1 MQTNESWLTA
11 FVSVNKIYSLVMY
24 LKQTK
29 DISVDIILKK
39 VLVWLYSVLTLG
51 LENIVKK
58 LKEKR
63 KEKDNAITDLKHI
76 LSKLNENLQH
86 MEKKL
91 EILESRRDS
100 ATEHPLHNTELSKNV
115 ATQQQNEN
123 SNLLS
128 SFISKANS
136 SILMNGQKR

>member
-1 MQTNESWLTA
+1 M
-11 FVSVNKIYSLVMY
+11 
-24 LKQTK
+24 
-29 DISVDIILKK
+29 
-39 VLVWLYSVLTLG
+39 YSVLTLG

-115 ATQQQNEN
+115 ARQQQNEN

>member
-1 MQTNESWLTA
+1 M
-11 FVSVNKIYSLVMY
+11 
-24 LKQTK
+24 
-29 DISVDIILKK
+29 
-39 VLVWLYSVLTLG
+39 YSVLTLG

-115 ATQQQNEN
+115 QHNNKMKIQTFSAVLFQRLIQVY
-123 SNLLS
+123 
-128 SFISKANS
+128 
-136 SILMNGQKR
+136 

>member
-1 MQTNESWLTA
+1 M
-11 FVSVNKIYSLVMY
+11 YS
-24 LKQTK
+24 
-29 DISVDIILKK
+29 I
-39 VLVWLYSVLTLG
+39 LTLG

-100 ATEHPLHNTELSKNV
+100 ATEHPLHNTELTKNV

-123 SNLLS
+123 SNFLS

>member
-1 MQTNESWLTA
+1 M
-11 FVSVNKIYSLVMY
+11 
-24 LKQTK
+24 
-29 DISVDIILKK
+29 
-39 VLVWLYSVLTLG
+39 
-51 LENIVKK
+51 KK

-76 LSKLNENLQH
+76 LSKLNENFQH

-100 ATEHPLHNTELSKNV
+100 ATEHPLHSTELSKNV

-136 SILMNGQKR
+136 SILMNGQQR

>member
-1 MQTNESWLTA
+1 M
-11 FVSVNKIYSLVMY
+11 
-24 LKQTK
+24 
-29 DISVDIILKK
+29 
-39 VLVWLYSVLTLG
+39 YSVSTLG

-115 ATQQQNEN
+115 ATQQNEN

-136 SILMNGQKR
+136 SILMNGQQR